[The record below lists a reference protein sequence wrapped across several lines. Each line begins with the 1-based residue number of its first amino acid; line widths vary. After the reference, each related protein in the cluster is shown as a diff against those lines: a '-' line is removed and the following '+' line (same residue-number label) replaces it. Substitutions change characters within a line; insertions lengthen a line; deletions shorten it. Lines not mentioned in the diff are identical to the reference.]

1 MSLLEDTFDLGNG
14 VTKTRKEIS
23 EMEKLPDGFF
33 KVPNPEC
40 LVVTA
45 DELIKVLSSPEAT
58 LVARQMREERE
69 NEFFGKLFDEF
80 TSQGI
85 VDATKTILDLA
96 VNPWKDLSKEE
107 KETAKTALNKLRHVL
122 KENEDDDCGSDDEV
136 FDEEG

>member
-33 KVPNPEC
+33 KVPIPEC